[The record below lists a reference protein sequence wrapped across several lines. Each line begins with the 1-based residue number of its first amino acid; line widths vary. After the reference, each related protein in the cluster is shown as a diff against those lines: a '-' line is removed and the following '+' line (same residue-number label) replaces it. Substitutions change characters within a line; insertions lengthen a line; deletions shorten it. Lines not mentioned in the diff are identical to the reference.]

1 MHTDMDLVSLRYFI
15 EIARQRS
22 FSRAAVSLGIVQPAL
37 TRRIKLLEDHL
48 GLELLTRHRRGVE
61 PTEAGLLVL
70 ERAEL
75 MLRMAQQ
82 LETEVRSQGTEPVG
96 HVGFAFPPS
105 VGILFVGNI
114 LSACVARYPRIKLY
128 LHEDFSPVVRDG
140 LLSGRIDIG
149 IMSAELQHPDLVGE
163 PLFKE
168 SMWLIGRTQDWPF
181 KSRRIRPG
189 HLDDVPLVLG
199 SFTRE
204 MLERLQA
211 RSRFRLRAVA
221 DVDSFTLVLEAVRA
235 GAGFAVVPSSAV
247 GRQLSEKEFV
257 GAPIEGLDVTRTLFR
272 HRDRPPTRAS
282 SVVMDLITEQV
293 SRLISSHPGTF
304 RRFVSPSK

>member
-1 MHTDMDLVSLRYFI
+1 MDLISLRYFV
-15 EIARQRS
+15 EIIRHRS
-22 FSRAAVSLGIVQPAL
+22 LSRAAISLGIVQPAL
-37 TRRIKLLEDHL
+37 TRRIKLLEEQL
-48 GLELLTRHRRGVE
+48 GVELLTRHRRGVE

-82 LETEVRSQGTEPVG
+82 LETEARSQGAEPAG

-105 VGILFVGNI
+105 VGILFVGKI
-114 LSACVARYPRIKLY
+114 LSECAACYPRIKLY
-128 LHEDFSPVVRDG
+128 LHEDFSPAVRDG

-149 IMSAELQHPDLVGE
+149 IMTSELQHPDLVSK

-168 SMWLIGRTQDWPF
+168 DMWLVGRPRDWPF
-181 KSRRIRPG
+181 KSRRITHG
-189 HLDDVPLVLG
+189 DLDDAPLLLG

-204 MLERLQA
+204 LLERLQA
-211 RSRFRLRAVA
+211 RSAFHLRVVA
-221 DVDSFTLVLEAVRA
+221 EVDSYTLVTEAVRA

-247 GRQLSEKEFV
+247 DRQLREKEFV
-257 GAPIEGLDVTRTLFR
+257 GAPIEGFEVTRTLFR

-282 SVVMDLITEQV
+282 LVLMDLITEQV
-293 SRLISSHPGTF
+293 SRLVASRPRDF
-304 RRFVSPSK
+304 RRFVSRSK

>member
-1 MHTDMDLVSLRYFI
+1 MMDIDLVSLRYFI

-22 FSRAAVSLGIVQPAL
+22 VSRAAISLGIVQPAL

-48 GLELLTRHRRGVE
+48 GLALLTRHRRGVE
-61 PTEAGLLVL
+61 PTAAGLLVL

-82 LETEVRSQGTEPVG
+82 LETEVRSQGTDPVG
-96 HVGFAFPPS
+96 QVGFAFPPS

-114 LSACVARYPRIKLY
+114 LSECVARYPRIKLY
-128 LHEDFSPVVRDG
+128 LHEDFSPLVRDG
-140 LLSGRIDIG
+140 LLSGRVDIG
-149 IMSAELQHPDLVGE
+149 IMTSELQHPDLIDK

-168 SMWLIGRTQDWPF
+168 SMWLIARPQDWPF
-181 KSRRIRPG
+181 KSRRIKPG
-189 HLDDVPLVLG
+189 QLDDLPLVLG

-211 RSRFRLRAVA
+211 RSKFRLRVVA
-221 DVDSFTLVLEAVRA
+221 DVDSFTLVVEAIRA

-247 GRQLSEKEFV
+247 GRQLREKEFI
-257 GAPIEGLDVTRTLFR
+257 GAPIEGLDVTRNLFR

-282 SVVMDLITEQV
+282 LVVTDMITAQV
-293 SRLISSHPGTF
+293 ARLVSSDPRTF

>member
-1 MHTDMDLVSLRYFI
+1 MTTDIDLVSLRYFV

-37 TRRIKLLEDHL
+37 TRRIKLLEDQL

-61 PTEAGLLVL
+61 PTETGLLVL
-70 ERAEL
+70 ERAGL

-82 LETEVRSQGTEPVG
+82 LETEVRSQGAEPAG

-105 VGILFVGNI
+105 VGILFVGSI
-114 LSACVARYPRIKLY
+114 LSECVTRYPRIKLY

-140 LLSGRIDIG
+140 LLSGRVDIG
-149 IMSAELQHPDLVGE
+149 IMSSELQHPDLIDE

-168 SMWLIGRTQDWPF
+168 SMWLIGRPQNWPF
-181 KSRRIRPG
+181 KLRQIRPG
-189 HLDDVPLVLG
+189 DLDDVPLVLG

-204 MLERLQA
+204 MMERLQT
-211 RSRFRLRAVA
+211 RSKFRLRVVA

-235 GAGFAVVPSSAV
+235 GAGLAVVPSSAV

-257 GAPIEGLDVTRTLFR
+257 GAPIEGLEVTRTLFR

-282 SVVMDLITEQV
+282 LIVMDLITEQV
-293 SRLISSHPGTF
+293 SRLVSSHPRIF
-304 RRFVSPSK
+304 RRFASPAK

>member
-1 MHTDMDLVSLRYFI
+1 MTTDIDLVSLRYFV

-37 TRRIKLLEDHL
+37 TRRIKLLEDQL

-61 PTEAGLLVL
+61 PTETGLLVL
-70 ERAEL
+70 ERAGL

-82 LETEVRSQGTEPVG
+82 LETEVRSQGAEPAG

-105 VGILFVGNI
+105 VGILFVGSI
-114 LSACVARYPRIKLY
+114 LSECVTRYPRIKLY

-140 LLSGRIDIG
+140 LLSGRVDIG
-149 IMSAELQHPDLVGE
+149 RPQN
-163 PLFKE
+163 
-168 SMWLIGRTQDWPF
+168 WPF
-181 KSRRIRPG
+181 KLRQIRPG
-189 HLDDVPLVLG
+189 DLDDVPLVLG

-204 MLERLQA
+204 MMERLQT
-211 RSRFRLRAVA
+211 RSKFRLRVVA

-235 GAGFAVVPSSAV
+235 GAGLAVVPSSAV

-257 GAPIEGLDVTRTLFR
+257 GAPIEGLEVTRTLFR

-282 SVVMDLITEQV
+282 LIVMDLITEQV
-293 SRLISSHPGTF
+293 SRLVSSHPRIF
-304 RRFVSPSK
+304 RRFASPAK